1 MESAGAPVG
10 RLPVARKNSSMDLR
24 AFMAKKM
31 VASLICK
38 KKAIV
43 NSAGLGARRQP
54 DPRLPPNAPLKAAAL
69 FQARY
74 G

>member
-38 KKAIV
+38 KK
-43 NSAGLGARRQP
+43 P
-54 DPRLPPNAPLKAAAL
+54 
-69 FQARY
+69 
-74 G
+74 

>member
-1 MESAGAPVG
+1 MESAGAQVG

-38 KKAIV
+38 KSHSKFNRIAGV
-43 NSAGLGARRQP
+43 PSA
-54 DPRLPPNAPLKAAAL
+54 
-69 FQARY
+69 
-74 G
+74 